1 MTQRQQLSM
10 DLGIEAT
17 PGPEQRPGAA
27 GNPRDEE
34 AELRDAHALVPQAL
48 RKQLRR
54 NGRKSAANAPPVLK
68 IFSPVGAATWLIHSQ
83 EPVEDPDIL
92 FGLCDLGMGFPELG
106 SVSLQELQEL
116 EVPARLVING
126 REEVTFRMKLER
138 DLHFRPQH
146 SLEVYAE
153 AALEAGQITEN
164 PQALEEAAR
173 RAGHQGAGRKGRRT
187 GR

>member
-17 PGPEQRPGAA
+17 TGPERRPGAA
-27 GNPRDEE
+27 GKPRDEE
-34 AELRDAHALVPQAL
+34 AELRDAHVLVPQAL
-48 RKQLRR
+48 RKQLRQ
-54 NGRKSAANAPPVLK
+54 NSRKSIDIPPALK

-83 EPVEDPDIL
+83 EPGGDPDIL

-116 EVPARLVING
+116 EVPARLVIND
-126 REEVTFRMKLER
+126 REEVTFRMRLER
-138 DLHFRPQH
+138 DLHFRPRH

-164 PQALEEAAR
+164 PQALEAVAR
-173 RAGHQGAGRKGRRT
+173 RAGRQGAGRRGRRT